1 VTQLL
6 LGIGQAQGQSPAP
19 GGALGSFL
27 PLVLMLGVFYF
38 LIIMPQSKKA
48 KQHQKMLSELKKG
61 DDVVTSGG
69 ILGRITDIRED
80 VLTINVDDGVKLR
93 VQRSAVS
100 GRQRTSTEA
109 EAAKPSS

>member
-1 VTQLL
+1 MTQLL
-6 LGIGQAQGQSPAP
+6 LGVGQAQGQSS
-19 GGALGSFL
+19 GGNPLGSFL
-27 PLVLMLGVFYF
+27 PLILMLGVFYF

-48 KQHQKMLSELKKG
+48 KQHTKMLSELKKG

-100 GRQRTSTEA
+100 GRQKTVAEA
-109 EAAKPSS
+109 EASKPAS